1 MREAEPAELLDDH
14 DIRILNDLSMK
25 LLDIWHKELE
35 DKQLTFIYNN
45 VALDN
50 FMSEFTLMINDFI
63 KNKNIKNYIS
73 HVHGGPSLSIDVP
86 MRYDYVHR

>member
-35 DKQLTFIYNN
+35 DKQLTFIYDN

-73 HVHGGPSLSIDVP
+73 HAHGGPSLSIDVK
-86 MRYDYVHR
+86 MSYDYR

>member
-1 MREAEPAELLDDH
+1 MQEAEPAELLDDH

-35 DKQLTFIYNN
+35 DKQLTFIYDN
-45 VALDN
+45 VALDD

-73 HVHGGPSLSIDVP
+73 HAHGGSSLSIDVP
-86 MRYDYVHR
+86 MRYDYMRQ

>member
-35 DKQLTFIYNN
+35 DKQLTFIYDN
-45 VALDN
+45 VALDD

-73 HVHGGPSLSIDVP
+73 HAHGGPSLSIDVK
-86 MRYDYVHR
+86 MRYDYR